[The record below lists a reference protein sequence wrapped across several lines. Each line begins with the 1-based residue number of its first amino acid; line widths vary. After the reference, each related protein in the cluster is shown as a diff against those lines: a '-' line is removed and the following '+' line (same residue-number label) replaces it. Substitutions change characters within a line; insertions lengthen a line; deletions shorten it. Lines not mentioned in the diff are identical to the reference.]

1 MYRLIIADDEEII
14 RTGLRDAIDWRSCGV
29 EVAACAADG
38 LSLCAQAVRCHA
50 DIALVDIQMPGMDG
64 LSAIERL
71 RQELPGCE
79 FIIFTAY
86 EDFAYARRAIDL
98 GVMAYITKP
107 VLKDEVIAKVQL
119 AVKRLNGRKGLAP
132 GERGQGEDSA
142 PIARIKRYIQEHIE
156 SRVSLM
162 EVAEYMQMNPAY
174 LSRYFKENTGMNF
187 VDYCRRIRMKRAR
200 ELLQNTSLKVYE
212 IASRLGYQNAQAFG
226 TAFKEC
232 EGVSPFAYRSG
243 RSDAPRE
250 DGEKA

>member
-14 RTGLRDAIDWRSCGV
+14 CNGIRDAIDWSAYDV
-29 EVAACAADG
+29 EVVACVGDG
-38 LSLCAQAVRCHA
+38 LSLYHQAVANRA
-50 DIALVDIQMPGMDG
+50 DIALVDIQMPVMDG
-64 LSAIERL
+64 LTAIEKIHR
-71 RQELPGCE
+71 ELPGCE

-107 VLKDEVIAKVQL
+107 VLKDEVIDKVQL
-119 AVKRLNGRKGLAP
+119 ATRRLSRRSGTLSG
-132 GERGQGEDSA
+132 GEESGDQGT
-142 PIARIKRYIQEHIE
+142 PIARVKKYIQAHIE
-156 SRVSLM
+156 SKVSLM

-187 VDYCRRIRMKRAR
+187 GEYCRGIRMKRAK

-212 IASRLGYQNAQAFG
+212 IAGRLGYQNAQAFG

-243 RSDAPRE
+243 RHETARN
-250 DGEKA
+250 GEGKD

>member
-38 LSLCAQAVRCHA
+38 LSLCALAVRYHA
-50 DIALVDIQMPGMDG
+50 DISPLDIQMPGMDG
-64 LSAIERL
+64 LSAIARL

-86 EDFAYARRAIDL
+86 EDFAFARRAIDL

-107 VLKDEVIAKVQL
+107 VLKDEVIDKVRL
-119 AVKRLNGRKGLAP
+119 AVKRLDSRKGLAP
-132 GERGQGEDSA
+132 GEGEDIA
-142 PIARIKRYIQEHIE
+142 PIGRIKRYIQEHIE

-187 VDYCRRIRMKRAR
+187 VDYCRRIRMKRAK
-200 ELLQNTSLKVYE
+200 ELLAHTNLKVYE

-243 RSDAPRE
+243 RADAPRE
-250 DGEKA
+250 DGDKS